1 VRRLRS
7 GLETWRRLGPRRGT
21 AIAVAVLSAPAR
33 ARLRRV
39 RLRVRP
45 LHVGPRAL
53 GRALGGEDP
62 QSALRYR
69 ALAALPTV
77 ARWEQELD
85 LLDAGART
93 ELLQRAEQILA
104 HRFDLLGSGPTDLG
118 PTIDWQR
125 DFKSGRRWPDV
136 HISRVP
142 TVLPDDSDIKVP
154 WELARCQHLPLLS
167 AAHRVSGDPRF
178 LDELGAQLRSF
189 IAANPVEVG
198 APWSCTMD
206 VAIRAAN
213 WVAAL
218 CMALPAAG
226 EEPWLE
232 PALASLLLH
241 CRFIRGHLEW
251 GEVRGNHYLSDV
263 VGLLVA
269 CAPFSAGAE
278 GRAWALWATR
288 ELEREMAHQV
298 RPDGCDH
305 EASIS
310 YHRLV
315 SELFLCGTQAA
326 DALCPGTLSDS
337 YRERLGRM
345 LEFVSDYTRPDGLAP
360 QIGDAD
366 DGRLLPLDDYG
377 ADPRDHRHLF
387 RQAGRRWRPGVGHAA
402 YLDGGW
408 YVMRHGELWAI
419 VRCGDVGLGGIGA
432 HAHNDQLSFELAFG
446 GQPLV
451 VDPGSYLY
459 TADAQARNEF
469 RSTGSHSTLRIG
481 SSEQNRLRSDYLFTL
496 PEETCARC
504 LRFETDGPRTLFEGE
519 HTGFRNLQRAV
530 RHRRELRFDGRSAV
544 VHVTDTVFGARGEE
558 LLWSFPLAPGE
569 ANARASRAL
578 AQFAG
583 VRLGVEAD
591 GAALEVE
598 SGWVSPSY
606 GVRIAAPMLRARRV
620 AKSDEDVT
628 SFRLTVHR
636 PPRQGLALA

>member
-1 VRRLRS
+1 
-7 GLETWRRLGPRRGT
+7 
-21 AIAVAVLSAPAR
+21 
-33 ARLRRV
+33 
-39 RLRVRP
+39 VRP
-45 LHVGPRAL
+45 LRVGPRAL
-53 GRALGGEDP
+53 ARALGGVDP
-62 QSALRYR
+62 QSALRER
-69 ALAALPTV
+69 ALPALPTV
-77 ARWEQELD
+77 ARWERELD
-85 LLDAGART
+85 TLDAGSRAR
-93 ELLQRAEQILA
+93 LLQRAERILA

-125 DFKSGRRWPDV
+125 DFKSGRRWADV

-167 AAHRVSGDPRF
+167 AAHRISGDPRF
-178 LDELGAQLRSF
+178 LEELGAQLTSF
-189 IAANPVEVG
+189 TLANPVEFG

-218 CMALPAAG
+218 CMAMPAAG
-226 EEPWLE
+226 QAAWLE

-251 GEVRGNHYLSDV
+251 AEVRGNHYLSDV

-288 ELEREMAHQV
+288 ELEREMTHQV
-298 RPDGCDH
+298 RRDGCDH

-315 SELFLCGTQAA
+315 GELFLCGTQAA
-326 DALCPGTLSDS
+326 DALCPGTLSDG
-337 YRERLGRM
+337 YRERLKLM
-345 LEFVSDYTRPDGLAP
+345 LQFVSDYTRPDGLAP

-366 DGRLLPLDDYG
+366 DGRFLPLGDYG

-387 RQAGRRWRPGVGHAA
+387 AQAGRRWRSGAGHAA
-402 YLDGGW
+402 YPDGGW
-408 YVMRHGELWAI
+408 YVMRHGELWCI
-419 VRCGDVGLGGIGA
+419 VRCGDVGLAGIGA

-469 RSTGSHSTLRIG
+469 RSTKSHSTLSIG
-481 SSEQNRLRSDYLFTL
+481 ASEQNRLRADYLFSL
-496 PEETCARC
+496 PEETCAHC
-504 LRFETDGPRTLFEGE
+504 LRFETDGPRALFAGE
-519 HTGFRNLQRAV
+519 HTGFRDLPRAA
-530 RHRRELRFDGRSAV
+530 RHRRELRFDGRSSI
-544 VHVTDTVFGARGEE
+544 VHLTDTVFGAQGED
-558 LLWSFPLAPGE
+558 LLWSFPLAPGQ
-569 ANARASRAL
+569 ATAHASRAL
-578 AQFAG
+578 AEFAG
-583 VRLGVEAD
+583 VTLELEAD
-591 GAALEVE
+591 GATLEVE
-598 SGWVSPSY
+598 SGWISPSY
-606 GVRIAAPMLRARRV
+606 GVRVAAPVLRARRV
-620 AKSDEDVT
+620 AESDEDVT
-628 SFRLTVHR
+628 RFTLTVR
-636 PPRQGLALA
+636 APRYDELAAA

>member
-7 GLETWRRLGPRRGT
+7 GLATWRRLGPRRGT
-21 AIAVAVLSAPAR
+21 AVAVAVLSAPTR
-33 ARLRRV
+33 AMLRRA

-45 LHVGPRAL
+45 LRVSPRAL
-53 GRALGGEDP
+53 RRALGGADP
-62 QSALRYR
+62 ESALRER
-69 ALAALPTV
+69 ALPALPTV
-77 ARWEQELD
+77 EQWQRELD
-85 LLDAGART
+85 ALDRDARGLLL
-93 ELLQRAEQILA
+93 ERAERILA
-104 HRFDLLGSGPTDLG
+104 HRFDLLGSGLTDLG

-178 LDELGAQLRSF
+178 LVELGAQLESF
-189 IAANPVEVG
+189 IAANPVEFG

-218 CMALPAAG
+218 CLALPAAS

-232 PALASLLLH
+232 PVLASLLLH

-251 GEVRGNHYLSDV
+251 AEVRGNHYLSDV

-269 CAPFSAGAE
+269 CAPFSAGVE
-278 GRAWALWATR
+278 GRAWARWATQ
-288 ELEREMAHQV
+288 ELERETAHQLHS
-298 RPDGCDH
+298 DGCDH

-315 SELFLCGTQAA
+315 SELFVCGTQAA
-326 DALCPGTLSDS
+326 DALCPGALSDG
-337 YRERLGRM
+337 YRARIQRM

-366 DGRLLPLDDYG
+366 DGRFLPLGDYG
-377 ADPRDHRHLF
+377 ADQRDHRHLF
-387 RQAGRRWRPGVGHAA
+387 RQAGVHWRPRTSHAA
-402 YLDGGW
+402 YPQGGW

-419 VRCGDVGLGGIGA
+419 VRCGEVGLGGRGG

-446 GQPLV
+446 AQPLV
-451 VDPGSYLY
+451 VDPGAYLY

-469 RSTGSHSTLRIG
+469 RSTSSHSTLSVG
-481 SSEQNRLRSDYLFTL
+481 AGEQNRLRTDHLFVL

-504 LRFETDGPRTLFEGE
+504 TRFETDGPRALFEGE
-519 HTGFRNLQRAV
+519 HVGFRDLPGDI
-530 RHRRELRFDGRSAV
+530 RHRRELRFDGLKGV
-544 VHVTDTVFGARGEE
+544 VHITDTVFGAQGEA
-558 LLWSFPLAPGE
+558 LLWSFPLAPGR
-569 ANARASRAL
+569 ATAHASRAV
-578 AQFAG
+578 AGFAG
-583 VRLGVEAD
+583 VALELKAD
-591 GAALEVE
+591 GVPLQVE
-598 SGWVSPSY
+598 EGWVSPSY
-606 GVRIAAPMLRARRV
+606 GVRVRAPVLRARRV
-620 AKSDEDVT
+620 AKSNEDVT
-628 SFRLTVHR
+628 SFTLNVFPVGRR
-636 PPRQGLALA
+636 GSA